1 MSRAAAATGPPDGRG
16 MLKTAG
22 RARGFVALTLASAL
36 IAAAVAALTDVAAAA
51 NREGNARFA
60 AGDAAGALE
69 RYEQARRV
77 RPSGEVDV
85 NAASALH
92 ALSEFARASSAYTDA
107 LGGGRADLR
116 ELTLYDQGNTMFR
129 LRRLADARRAYEDA
143 LRIDPNDRDA
153 KFNLEIIG
161 RLEEQARQAAPPGGQ
176 AAGGQPSPGEARPGQ
191 GPGQPGGGQGQ
202 DPGQGPGS
210 PGSRGSAPGLGEAL
224 DDFHDAPTLEDAL
237 GVLDALR
244 REQHGVGGRLEQ
256 PSPYLPTKP

>member
-1 MSRAAAATGPPDGRG
+1 MPAATGPGDGRS
-16 MLKTAG
+16 MLKTAA
-22 RARGFVALTLASAL
+22 RTRGFVALTLASAL
-36 IAAAVAALTDVAAAA
+36 IATAVAALTDVAAAA

-60 AGDAAGALE
+60 AGDAAGAFD
-69 RYEQARRV
+69 RYEQARGV
-77 RPSGEVDV
+77 RPSGEVDL

-92 ALSEFARASSAYTDA
+92 ALGEFARAASAYADA

-161 RLEEQARQAAPPGGQ
+161 RLEEEARQASPPGGGQ
-176 AAGGQPSPGEARPGQ
+176 APGGQPAPGEARPGQ

-210 PGSRGSAPGLGEAL
+210 PGSSGSAPGLGEAL

-244 REQHGVGGRLEQ
+244 REQHGVGGMLEQ